1 MYSMLILSTY
11 MFLKIKYFPYKYH
24 FIGYQIWWKSPKSK
38 SNYWIVCVKPLRSMA
53 LMTKRP
59 SFRVNNVRVQPR
71 SFEKL
76 KRQIIEN
83 YPKDYTIHLRK
94 ATELSPKVNLSI
106 LRALLRRHQ
115 KHLHSERSYQWDKQ
129 LKKPMAIYRYRIL

>member
-1 MYSMLILSTY
+1 M
-11 MFLKIKYFPYKYH
+11 
-24 FIGYQIWWKSPKSK
+24 
-38 SNYWIVCVKPLRSMA
+38 VKT
-53 LMTKRP
+53 TKDQERLLNCLCKAFTFNGAGDKTTTI
-59 SFRVNNVRVQPR
+59 SREQCEGATTVIR
-71 SFEKL
+71 KL

-115 KHLHSERSYQWDKQ
+115 KHLHSERSYQWDKK
-129 LKKPMAIYRYRIL
+129 LKKPMAIYRYHIL